1 MLTGCRTPP
10 LTRFGLRA
18 FEKVMKSRT
27 DRKANGLAG
36 ALAELRAGRLNAA
49 EDISRRLLASA
60 PRDPALHQL
69 SAAISLRRGD
79 FESAARWAR
88 SCLVLWPNHAPALVI
103 AGRAARASGD
113 LAEALACFRRAAE
126 LAPARSEPAFMTCVT
141 LLERGDAEAH
151 EMLKRLLRLFP
162 DDAEGWHELG
172 VTLRK
177 ANQLEGAL
185 VAFTHAASV
194 APNAIYRLHQGTV
207 LQALGRAKE
216 AIVAFQKAL
225 EVAPDLMEALV
236 QVALCQRQIGEPR
249 AACVGLEQVV
259 AFDERNSHAWFA
271 LGMVRDDLH
280 DFQGA
285 ILAYRKAV
293 ELRPDFAEAQ
303 VNLGLSLQRSGDLEM
318 AMDAYRQAVRARAD
332 TFGRIAQAL
341 TSARK
346 GQLWLDLKKLRRSLG
361 V

>member
-1 MLTGCRTPP
+1 MKG
-10 LTRFGLRA
+10 RA
-18 FEKVMKSRT
+18 NS
-27 DRKANGLAG
+27 KARGLAE
-36 ALAELRAGRLNAA
+36 ALAKLRAGRLNAA
-49 EDISRRLLASA
+49 EDLSRRLLASA

-69 SAAISLRRGD
+69 SAAIFLRRGD

-88 SCLVLWPNHAPALVI
+88 SCLELWPDHAPALVI

-113 LAEALACFRRAAE
+113 LAEALVCFRRAAE
-126 LAPARSEPAFMTCVT
+126 LSPARPEPAFMTCVT

-151 EMLKRLLRLFP
+151 EMLKRLLQLFP

-185 VAFTHAASV
+185 VAFTRAASV
-194 APNAIYRLHQGTV
+194 APNAIYRLHQGNV
-207 LQALGRAKE
+207 LQALGRVKE

-225 EVAPDLMEALV
+225 EVVPDLTEASFQL
-236 QVALCQRQIGEPR
+236 ALCQRQIGESR
-249 AACVGLEQVV
+249 AASIRLEQVV
-259 AFDERNSHAWFA
+259 ALDERNSHAWFA
-271 LGMVRDDLH
+271 LGMARDDLH
-280 DFQGA
+280 DLQGA
-285 ILAYRKAV
+285 ILAYRRTV
-293 ELRPDFAEAQ
+293 ELRPDLAEAQ
-303 VNLGLSLQRSGDLEM
+303 VNLGFSLQRSGDLET

-346 GQLWLDLKKLRRSLG
+346 GQLWLDLGKLRRSLG
-361 V
+361 G